1 MGKTALSGSGSAGHM
16 GGTEASEVN
25 KDGRGAIVQTF
36 KEVMA
41 HNGSHTGFMVW
52 LIKIFSEKRL
62 LRFWLHDLIFSSA
75 PCPRSQSL
83 SFRRVKF
90 ESPFLVPLLKNLFV
104 FRFSSI

>member
-16 GGTEASEVN
+16 GGTEASEV

-52 LIKIFSEKRL
+52 LIKIFSKKRL
-62 LRFWLHDLIFSSA
+62 LRFWLHDLILFFQ
-75 PCPRSQSL
+75 RSMSQKPVIKL
-83 SFRRVKF
+83 QACQV
-90 ESPFLVPLLKNLFV
+90 
-104 FRFSSI
+104 